1 MGQVERMSPW
11 SVPAPPLGIL
21 HLLANFVTQDLIP
34 VDLSACDRQ
43 LTTQGLKSGVRH
55 GLVVLTDCSLR
66 AKHGRKQASNI
77 LFVHFKMFL
86 YECFN

>member
-1 MGQVERMSPW
+1 MERASPW
-11 SVPAPPLGIL
+11 YVPDLQLSIL

-43 LTTQGLKSGVRH
+43 LAPQGLKGGVRH

-66 AKHGRKQASNI
+66 ANMKGKQISIIFLDFFISKCKH
-77 LFVHFKMFL
+77 
-86 YECFN
+86 